1 MNNDLIFDLDE
12 LCHICEHIGRDTLI
26 FARSGNLVVA
36 DRIKKLEKQKKALLE
51 KILNNE
57 T

>member
-1 MNNDLIFDLDE
+1 MKNNDLIYDLDE

-36 DRIKKLEKQKKALLE
+36 DRIKKLEKQKKSTFR
-51 KILNNE
+51 KNFKQ
-57 T
+57 